1 MARKRIKGITIEL
14 DGETKGLD
22 KALKDVN
29 KRSRD
34 LQSELREVNRSL
46 KFNPKN
52 TELLA
57 QKQKILGDQVEV
69 TRDKLNQ
76 LKEAEKQV
84 QEQFQKG
91 DISEEQYRAFQ
102 REIVETESKLRHYRS
117 ELDKT
122 QQKLQRFSQSVK
134 EAGDKV
140 KEAGKKMVSSGK
152 DLTTKVTAPIAAVG
166 GMAVKVGADFEEA
179 MSKVAA
185 VSGATGDELNQLT
198 EMARELGATTV
209 FSATEA
215 ADGMTFLAMAGYD
228 ANQIM
233 SSMPGLLD
241 LAAAGQLD
249 LARAADITTN
259 IMSGFNMEADQ
270 TQSVADMLAAA
281 AASANTSVEQMGN
294 AMSYVAPVAAG
305 AGLSIEETAAAIGIL
320 SNAGIQG
327 ERAGTALRGIIAS
340 LQNPTGQTAK
350 ALEELGLSADDV
362 NPSMHSL
369 TDILKTLEDA
379 GMDSSQAMQLV
390 GVEAG
395 PALIAMLSEGSK
407 GLDEYT
413 KHLQASEGAASEMA
427 ATMTDNVKGDFK
439 EFASALEEL
448 GIQIYETLQ
457 PALRGIIQAVTEM
470 VRWLQ
475 NLSPQA
481 KMFIVIIAG
490 LVAAIGPLLIILGL
504 MAAGLGSIITV
515 TGQLI
520 GVFSK
525 LLTGVK
531 VIGAA
536 IAGLSGPVLIVIGVI
551 TALIAIGVALWKNWD
566 TIKEKAGEVF
576 ENVKNAIVN
585 AFQVTKDFI
594 VNTWNN
600 ITSFFSNTW
609 NNIKNTASNIFNNI
623 KNTITNVFNG
633 VKNTVTNIWN
643 SIKSFFS
650 NTWNGIKNT
659 ASNIF
664 NTIKNTIIG
673 AFEGVKNKM
682 SSIWNGIWSTI
693 KGFINKI
700 IDGINKMIGGLNKLK
715 FDAPDWVPVI
725 GGKSFGISIPR
736 IPRLATGGVVSQP
749 TLAMVGDAGL
759 GNPEIVAPQKM
770 LQEIMDKTFAKFM
783 TMQQKQPSQPIV
795 IQLQVDGKTLAEIV
809 NEHNAVDNLGNIFE

>member
-1 MARKRIKGITIEL
+1 VSRKRIKGITIEL

-22 KALKDVN
+22 KALRDVN

-34 LQSELREVNRSL
+34 LQSELREVNKSL
-46 KFNPKN
+46 RFNPKD

-57 QKQKILGDQVEV
+57 QKKKILGDQIEA
-69 TRDKLNQ
+69 TKTKLDQ
-76 LKEAEKQV
+76 LKAAEAQV
-84 QEQFQKG
+84 QEQFRKG
-91 DISEEQYRAFQ
+91 KISEEQYREFR
-102 REIVETESKLRHYRS
+102 REIIETESKLKHYRS

-166 GMAVKVGADFEEA
+166 GIAVKVGADFEEA

-198 EMARELGATTV
+198 EMARELGASTV

-215 ADGMTFLAMAGYD
+215 AEGMTFLAMAGYD

-457 PALRGIIQAVTEM
+457 PALREIIQAVTEM
-470 VRWLQ
+470 VQWLQ

-536 IAGLSGPVLIVIGVI
+536 IAGLSGPVLIAIGVI
-551 TALIAIGVALWKNWD
+551 TALIAIGVALWQNWD
-566 TIKEKAGEVF
+566 TIKEKAGVIF
-576 ENVKNAIVN
+576 KNVKNAIVN
-585 AFQVTKDFI
+585 AFQVAKDFI

-600 ITSFFSNTW
+600 I
-609 NNIKNTASNIFNNI
+609 KQ
-623 KNTITNVFNG
+623 
-633 VKNTVTNIWN
+633 
-643 SIKSFFS
+643 FFS
-650 NTWNGIKNT
+650 NTWNGIKNNAT
-659 ASNIF
+659 NIF
-664 NTIKNTIIG
+664 NNIKNAISN
-673 AFEGVKNKM
+673 AFNAVKK
-682 SSIWNGIWSTI
+682 SISKVWNSIKSFLSDLWNGIKDTASSVFNGVKDGIVDAFNGVKDKVTGIWDSIWGTI
-693 KGFINKI
+693 KRFINKI
-700 IDGINKMIGGLNKLK
+700 IDGMNSMIGGLNKIS
-715 FDAPDWVPVI
+715 FSVPDWVPGV
-725 GGKSFGISIPR
+725 GGKKFGINIPR
-736 IPRLATGGVVSQP
+736 IPRLATGGVVSTP

-759 GNPEIVAPQKM
+759 GNPEIVAPEKM
-770 LQEIMDKTFAKFM
+770 LRQIIKD
-783 TMQQKQPSQPIV
+783 V
-795 IQLQVDGKTLAEIV
+795 IQEVGTKGIVQNITINSPHPTSPADNARKIKQAARQLAMEW
-809 NEHNAVDNLGNIFE
+809 